1 MDFDRVDV
9 LRIRLPHGEAIA
21 LGPGKAALLEAIRRS
36 GSISA
41 AGRELGLSYRKA
53 WLMVD
58 QMNQCFREPLV
69 ISVKGGTRGGGARV
83 TEQGLAV
90 LAAYRDLEAAAWK
103 ALLPGLKGLG
113 ALLKRT

>member
-1 MDFDRVDV
+1 MDFDLADV
-9 LRIRLPHGEAIA
+9 LRIRLPRGEAIA
-21 LGPGKAALLEAIRRS
+21 LGPGKAALLEAIQRS

-69 ISVKGGTRGGGARV
+69 VSVKGGSKGGGARV
-83 TEQGLAV
+83 TDLGLRV
-90 LAAYRDLEAAAWK
+90 LATYRDLEAAAWK
-103 ALLPGLKGLG
+103 ALLPGLKALG
-113 ALLKRT
+113 ALLNRA